1 MLTLETFKAYWD
13 KQFPDLRLKRSH
25 FLIAVSG
32 GVDSV
37 VLTHLMHVLKANCTI
52 AHANFQLRGD
62 ESKRD
67 EDFVTELGAK
77 FNMTVNVKR
86 FDTLQ
91 YAQEH
96 KIGIQEAARILRYNW
111 FKLLMQDSP
120 LVLLTAHHADDQAET
135 ILMQLFRGTGL
146 NGLTGIPARRNDSLN
161 LVRPLLIFSKAQ
173 IANYAIEHHLSF
185 VQDSSNDK
193 DDYTR
198 NYIRNK
204 LLPQLAT
211 IYPMVSEN
219 IVATGSRVQEA
230 AEIVNKAVAH
240 FWEKGFKIIKGIPS
254 IPIAYW
260 DKVKYNDTYTWGLI
274 KSYNFT
280 PQQIPEVYKILES
293 TNGAYIASSLYKF
306 IKWNDHIQIVS
317 NFNAKE
323 FIVINEN
330 DTKVETANGTIHL
343 EKLNNA
349 NTAFINKDP
358 NYAYINASLLTWPLL
373 LRTWETSDYFYPFG
387 LNKKKKLN
395 PFLGALKLSPAHK
408 SKQAVLCSGDKVLW
422 VVGKRI
428 DDRFK
433 IKPSTGLMVK
443 IYWEQKP

>member
-1 MLTLETFKAYWD
+1 MLNLETFKQYWD
-13 KQFPDLRLKRSH
+13 KQFPDVRLRH
-25 FLIAVSG
+25 TPFLIAVSG

-37 VLTHLMHVLKANCTI
+37 VLTHLMHVLKVNCTI
-52 AHANFQLRGD
+52 AHANFQLRGE

-77 FNMTVNVKR
+77 YNMAVNVKR
-86 FDTLQ
+86 FDTLL

-111 FKLLMQDSP
+111 FKVLMQNTP
-120 LVLLTAHHADDQAET
+120 FVLLTAHHADDQAET

-161 LVRPLLIFSKAQ
+161 LARPLLIFSKVQ
-173 IANYAIEHHLSF
+173 IANYAVDNHLSF

-193 DDYTR
+193 DNYTR

-211 IYPMVSEN
+211 IYPLVSEN

-230 AEIVNKAVAH
+230 AEIVNKAVEH
-240 FWEKGFKIIKGIPS
+240 FWKKGFKTIKGIPS
-254 IPIAYW
+254 IPIDYW
-260 DKVKYNDTYTWGLI
+260 NKVKNNDTYTWGLI

-280 PQQIPEVYKILES
+280 PQQIPEVYKILEA
-293 TNGAYIASSLYKF
+293 THGAYIASSSFKF
-306 IKWNDHIQIVS
+306 IKWNDHIQIVANS
-317 NFNAKE
+317 NSKE
-323 FIVINEN
+323 FITINKT
-330 DTKVETANGTIHL
+330 DTKVVTAHGTLHFEMI
-343 EKLNNA
+343 NDA
-349 NTAFINKDP
+349 NTQVINKDP
-358 NYAYINASLLTWPLL
+358 NYAYINASLLSWPLL
-373 LRTWETSDYFYPFG
+373 LRTWEPSDYFYPFG

-395 PFLGALKLSPAHK
+395 QFLGVLKLSPAHK
-408 SKQAVLCSGDKVLW
+408 SKQAVLCSGNKVLW